1 MKENSAYKEVT
12 LIKDVSFTG
21 RVRKKGT
28 VMSVPLD
35 AARQM
40 AKDGLI
46 KVTKK
51 KAIEPID

>member
-1 MKENSAYKEVT
+1 MKQHSAYKKVT
-12 LIKDVSFTG
+12 LIKDVAFTG

-40 AKDGLI
+40 AEDGLI

-51 KAIEPID
+51 KADKPID